1 MYIDNKRQIVRTR
14 VAGAISWSGRTV
26 LAGEEVKI
34 SSYTDRRGL
43 SWTVATWD
51 LDPNY
56 DDLELRMQ
64 ENKIRRALKVYCLNF
79 IRQF

>member
-1 MYIDNKRQIVRTR
+1 MYIDIKRQIARTR
-14 VAGAISWSGRTV
+14 IAGAISWTGRTV

-56 DDLELRMQ
+56 DAFQLRMQ
-64 ENKIRRALKVYCLNF
+64 ENKIRRALKVYCLNW

>member
-1 MYIDNKRQIVRTR
+1 MYIDNKRQIARTR

-26 LAGEEVKI
+26 LADEEVKI
-34 SSYTDRRGL
+34 SSYTDRKGL

-56 DDLELRMQ
+56 DDFELRTQ
-64 ENKIRRALKVYCLNF
+64 ENRIRHALKAYCLNF

>member
-1 MYIDNKRQIVRTR
+1 MIVRTR

-34 SSYTDRRGL
+34 SSYTDRKGL

-51 LDPNY
+51 LDPDY
-56 DDLELRMQ
+56 DDFELRKQ
-64 ENKIRRALKVYCLNF
+64 ERQIRQALKMYCLNF

>member
-1 MYIDNKRQIVRTR
+1 MYIDNKRQIARTR

-34 SSYTDRRGL
+34 SSYTDRNGL

-51 LDPNY
+51 LNPDY
-56 DDLELRMQ
+56 DGFELHMQ
-64 ENKIRRALKVYCLNF
+64 EKRIRHALKTYCLNF